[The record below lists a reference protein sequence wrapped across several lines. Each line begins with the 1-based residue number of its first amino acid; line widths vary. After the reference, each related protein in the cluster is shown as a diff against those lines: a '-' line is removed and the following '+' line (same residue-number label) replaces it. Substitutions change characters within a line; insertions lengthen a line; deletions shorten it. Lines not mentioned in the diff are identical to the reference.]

1 MEALERLERVDRELT
16 EKWRYVSVELDIK
29 GAAASKLTYATE
41 EEESLEESFNDAI
54 QAYEKALDDADE
66 YVAELHDPVE
76 IAETKR
82 SVKFFRDQSKRL
94 VVNIRKVQWL
104 CFVDLE
110 RLEQARAGL
119 MGGKRVSAHGD
130 KKETSSGTSLDV
142 TAALKRTR
150 QVMSQ
155 EIERVSSVTK
165 VLDDGRTSLRSS
177 HEEFGSVQAEIGEVR
192 KRLVALQARCKR
204 RIPFI
209 PTERDVNQNVV
220 VVVVVVASAAGPDV
234 DRRGYRNARVD
245 GTGALFFAL
254 ISRR

>member
-16 EKWRYVSVELDIK
+16 EKWRYVSVELDVK
-29 GAAASKLTYATE
+29 DAAASKLTYATE
-41 EEESLEESFNDAI
+41 EEEALEESFNDAI

-94 VVNIRKVQWL
+94 VVNIRKLLVAYRQRAKM
-104 CFVDLE
+104 E

-119 MGGKRVSAHGD
+119 MGSKRASANGD
-130 KKETSSGTSLDV
+130 KKEASSGTSLDV

-165 VLDDGRTSLRSS
+165 VLDVGRTSLRSS

-192 KRLVALQARCKR
+192 KRLVALQASRQDR
-204 RIPFI
+204 MWI
-209 PTERDVNQNVV
+209 
-220 VVVVVVASAAGPDV
+220 AAGIV
-234 DRRGYRNARVD
+234 MLVSTVLYIVYER
-245 GTGALFFAL
+245 TGL
-254 ISRR
+254 III